1 MAWKLEGKYFENCSC
16 NVPCPCTVSLDL
28 GADEDYCRFLLAFQV
43 DQGEIDGVD
52 VGGLHV
58 VTLGDT
64 PKVMADGNWRVGLVV
79 DERASD
85 EQAEKL
91 AGVFSGQM
99 GGPMGGLSALIGEVI
114 GIERA
119 TIEFSESDGRHAV
132 RVGDSTDVEVQ
143 DVVPM
148 GIETGEPVKLDG
160 AFHPLGPTLTI
171 AKATRSQVS
180 LFGLDYSAEGKSGFS
195 APFSWSA

>member
-1 MAWKLEGKYFENCSC
+1 MAWKLEGRYFENCSC

-28 GADEDYCRFLLAFQV
+28 GADEDYCHFLLAFAL
-43 DQGEIDGVD
+43 DSGEIDGVD
-52 VGGLHV
+52 VGGLNLAAV
-58 VTLGDT
+58 GDT
-64 PKVMADGNWRVGLVV
+64 PKVMADGNWKLGLVI

-85 EQAEKL
+85 EQAEKI
-91 AGVFSGQM
+91 AAVFGGQM
-99 GGPMGGLSALIGEVI
+99 GGPMAGLAPLLGEML

-119 TIEFSESDGRHAV
+119 SIEFSESGGRHMV
-132 RVGDSTDVEVQ
+132 RIGDDTEIEVE
-143 DVVPM
+143 DVVPL

-171 AKATRSQVS
+171 SKATKSHVS